1 MADPFD
7 DLKDKLRAGD
17 QEADAKPVAPS
28 AKYRLDYDK
37 ILSQPNT
44 DALMQEWERQQAQLK
59 PGLGAEANPAIRALQ
74 QVLSGEGAPPAKS
87 YTPSLESFI
96 PAPPTPRIEVAEPE
110 AAVPAAT
117 APPPQESARD
127 DEYDAPR
134 GAATELEAELATVLK
149 PYNWREDYKY
159 IDDSAANVHFFNDVS
174 ESDAYVFSSYGE
186 EQRPTTLAEI
196 RANAEAYEYAVEDVE
211 VQRRVVTDIPL
222 LRAKESE
229 EGYYDWMKN
238 TFWMGAAKTFGHESL
253 RDKHPEAADDLLVKR
268 SAIIDFVD
276 RLEASGHDPSEYVH
290 WGWDPSGSTIGYKRR
305 ETKHLL
311 AEKYRRNAERLLLRK
326 RRAANPTA
334 NLVYEDYVKI
344 AGKARDFADKAI
356 LSIDAAA
363 RGAGIPIIDVAP
375 GATDEELMQLNPIN
389 RIFQANYHQ
398 TNGIIEIN
406 DQLYEQHYGGASGG
420 GTSGL
425 HYLFTLTSMQYDAV
439 AAGASQGVWEEQP
452 GQPGVTRFTGP
463 TLDSNAVAEFFAPN
477 LADFTT
483 VTEREKELL
492 TLIRSN
498 PDEAAAEVTKFLENE
513 AAPPHLRAWAAFGA
527 RDLAG
532 MPQALSDRERF
543 ANAVETWLKWSQ
555 GLPEF
560 DTGLPFS
567 WGGTPGSI
575 AAFRRGEDLIT
586 QHDKLGAEAARKLTS
601 YVSDDSWILTNP
613 FMTSVGR
620 FLKAGPDWVI
630 GESTGTDYLGYG
642 VTFLGALTE
651 LDAWALGGVVG
662 KGGDLV
668 ATVGKT
674 GTTKRAVSKLDDI
687 VDAALAG
694 TEFSAEALRKT
705 REQVRRGM
713 GDLGDL
719 KAQRA
724 RYEPDAV
731 PADLQASIDAKEAAL
746 RSAQDTEDTIYRAM
760 GSAYGDEVAPLADAV
775 AQTRR
780 DLIQKQEDLATAK
793 SEKAAAD
800 AKAELAAATARADA
814 AEKELTDYWTATEPQ
829 KKDVQF
835 QDVTGAN
842 LKSKLEHAEDSL
854 ATKYFYNDPRVQE
867 VLSSAATEIRASVD
881 KLRDDVL
888 DAEVAH
894 VAARQRLDA
903 VQALKDPD
911 AKDVLEAEEAANA
924 AFRKLANTRN
934 KHDEAIL
941 KFEVFDIKVAVDT
954 VASLKG
960 SWADLP
966 TLKIGDDEITGEAMR
981 AALANA
987 KTPQEISDALDTVKR
1002 ALGTDAPFDSTLAT
1016 GDLKRAQNALT
1027 TFRGSEDFK
1036 TSQAMVDD
1044 FRVKQR
1050 AHESKIAAWQ
1060 RVIKDH
1066 DQRKFQAD
1074 ADFRRA
1080 VDAVRRTGVKA
1091 GESTDPAWWVLQKG
1105 LTTDAALQEL
1115 YEKVA
1120 KAAEN
1125 LEAVKDAHK
1134 RKVPAAKGQITS
1146 LKKKLAA
1153 EAEAVSKWDAAH
1165 VTQLKAL
1172 AKREA
1177 AVGKALRSLAL
1188 RQALRYIDVRNSL
1201 LGGDITKLGGD
1212 ITELG
1217 GDITKLGGDKLAKS
1231 RGRITA
1237 VAPGKAAN
1245 MLRQVLRTDEYITLN
1260 RARAAARQRAYGQI
1274 ASAMAEHVA
1283 RAKGAEF
1290 VSPEAKIIDTLA
1302 KAMTQAGRNVN
1313 NELLLSKKAW
1323 KEALEEVDPGGLIR
1337 EKLPTSLQDAL
1348 RLNSKDIAV
1357 ADDVITLQATT
1368 ERSVRG
1374 ALDAL
1379 FSAKAFP
1386 DAADEYILARDM
1398 WNARLRGS
1406 NNYIRM
1412 IGSTVGIGKT
1422 VDYAYAGN
1430 LVARTLRRFAR
1441 ASHVLKNPAMLG
1453 VVSSRMH
1460 SVAKAFQQR
1469 SAHLEDDLF
1478 KLHENIDW
1486 SKLEGP
1492 DSFYAQSDAYLRGV
1506 EPVESRWGNTLINNG
1521 DSSLMDSFAERAIH
1535 LDAYL
1540 DSAGSKALNE
1550 TLVDIAPD
1558 FVTISRMHVQDTRV
1572 PDLNKLKVGDK
1583 PFAAYLARKVIAA
1596 VAKKAK
1602 ENPAA
1607 LDTKA
1612 ISDIARSELNSALK
1626 VAEKSEV
1633 AVEAGKYMRV
1643 SAARDTIPDG
1653 RHLEYLTFAVAHGGL
1668 RRRVTDGLTH
1678 AHLGRFDEEAV
1689 AAAQQLLTRAAP
1701 LSPEAL
1707 QKALRI
1713 FDDLE
1718 MDISA
1723 IMGATASPNK
1733 NSQQLENLLSDLML
1747 LDASDAGRVFAPRT
1761 IFEEINKHFSGRIKS
1776 LDELQSKNMAQQ
1788 LYDPVAQA
1796 LVSSVK
1802 KLYQTT
1808 VVSIVAGV
1816 LLPSLRRLYASMP
1829 TQNVSQI
1836 AAHTDFATAM
1846 RVTAQVSPHL
1856 FSWLVPYKVQKP
1868 IVNWTKATTDKIVNR
1883 SRSKAPPDSNLM
1895 PEGYVMQSL
1904 LNPNVSRIFN
1914 GESGV
1919 FKTLDGRTFTL
1930 DDIRRL
1936 IMDESILTGM
1946 LRGNLPAVV
1955 KSETRSGWYGRN
1967 VGSWFQWNEN
1977 WIRHTVETAE
1987 VRWRVHLFMDLLNN
2001 GASVEAAAKKTKA
2014 ALYDFSTPMGSYELS
2029 IFDRMVPFFN
2039 VRWNTHKDAVKT
2051 VLEPL
2056 LSRND
2061 PSYYKKALTGSTK
2074 LGKVRRQYRVLQMMR
2089 RFGDKDPD
2097 TEGTQSGDFE
2107 KTGWNEF
2114 PRYPLDP
2121 EWAEPTRQL
2130 VAPRFMSAA
2139 ASKEKSEEI
2148 FGPGTTKY
2156 VNQVTL
2162 VSPELPMLQGV
2173 DEVTTAWLNL
2183 AAFIVVSA
2191 DRLGVGRTQQ
2201 EERSVYLPTDAAA
2214 HGVMYALEDL
2224 APIGAKEIMEEVMNA
2239 YNSETLETQR
2249 VTPGEEAFFE
2259 VMETAPV
2266 AGPVLYDLLTE
2277 RGVDPETGEEHTKI
2291 KRTARPMLRLV
2302 PGVADLYRIAKS
2314 YAAAKGADNT
2324 AAENFAA
2331 TVVQHGGFLRYYY
2344 AESEVER
2351 ERKIKKQLDAYER
2364 VQRSLK

>member
-1 MADPFD
+1 VADPFD

-174 ESDAYVFSSYGE
+174 ESDAYVFSSYGK

-196 RANAEAYEYAVEDVE
+196 RANAEAYQYAVEDVE
-211 VQRRVVTDIPL
+211 VQRRAVTDIPL

-229 EGYYDWMKN
+229 EGFYDWMEN
-238 TFWMGAAKTFGHESL
+238 TFWLGAAKTFGHESL

-305 ETKHLL
+305 ETKHML
-311 AEKYRRNAERLLLRK
+311 AEKYRRNAERLLLRE

-344 AGKARDFADKAI
+344 ADKARDFADKAI

-363 RGAGIPIIDVAP
+363 RGSGIPIIDVAP
-375 GATDEELMQLNPIN
+375 GATDEQLMQLNPIS
-389 RIFQANYHQ
+389 RIFQANWHQ

-425 HYLFTLTSMQYDAV
+425 HYLFTLTSMQFDPF

-463 TLDSNAVAEFFAPN
+463 KLDSNAVAEFFAPN

-483 VTEREKELL
+483 ITEREKELL

-498 PDEAAAEVTKFLENE
+498 PDEAAVEVTKFLENE
-513 AAPPHLRAWAAFGA
+513 AAPWIE
-527 RDLAG
+527 RDVPPG
-532 MPQALSDRERF
+532 MAPFALSDRDRF

-575 AAFRRGEDLIT
+575 AAYRRGEDLIT

-601 YVSDDSWILTNP
+601 YVSDDAWVLTNP

-630 GESTGTDYLGYG
+630 GESTGTDYLGYAMTG
-642 VTFLGALTE
+642 FAALAE
-651 LDAWALGGVVG
+651 IDAWAVGGVLG
-662 KGGDLV
+662 KGGELV
-668 ATVGKT
+668 VTT
-674 GTTKRAVSKLDDI
+674 GRMGATKRATSLLDDI
-687 VDAALAG
+687 VDAALEG

-705 REQVRRGM
+705 REQVQRDM

-780 DLIQKQEDLATAK
+780 DLTQKQEAL
-793 SEKAAAD
+793 AAAKRKKAD
-800 AKAELAAATARADA
+800 ESVVDAAKAELDAAKTRASA
-814 AEKELTDYWTATEPQ
+814 AEKELTKYWTATAPR

-867 VLSSAATEIRASVD
+867 VLSSAAAELRASVD
-881 KLRDDVL
+881 KLRADVL

-894 VAARQRLDA
+894 VAARQRLKA
-903 VQALKDPD
+903 VQDLGDTAPEGALK
-911 AKDVLEAEEAANA
+911 LAEKAENA
-924 AFRKLANTRN
+924 ARRKLANTRN

-941 KFEVFDIKVAVDT
+941 KIEVYDVKVAVDT
-954 VASLKG
+954 VVSLKG

-966 TLKIGDDEITGEAMR
+966 PLTIGDDVIRGEDMR

-1016 GDLKRAQNALT
+1016 GDLTKAQDALT
-1027 TFRGSEDFK
+1027 TFMGNKTFK
-1036 TSQAMVDD
+1036 KSQTKIDD
-1044 FRVKQR
+1044 FRAKQR
-1050 AHESKIAAWQ
+1050 AHESKIAAHQ
-1060 RVIKDH
+1060 RVIKDYE
-1066 DQRKFQAD
+1066 QRVFQAD
-1074 ADFRRA
+1074 ADFRWA

-1115 YEKVA
+1115 YEKAA
-1120 KAAEN
+1120 KAAAN
-1125 LEAVKDAHK
+1125 LKAVKAEYK
-1134 RKVPAAKGQITS
+1134 RKVPAAKGQITR
-1146 LKKKLAA
+1146 LKKTAPSP
-1153 EAEAVSKWDAAH
+1153 EDASALK
-1165 VTQLKAL
+1165 VTHAKQLKAL

-1201 LGGDITKLGGD
+1201 LGGDITKLGG
-1212 ITELG
+1212 G
-1217 GDITKLGGDKLAKS
+1217 KANKLSG
-1231 RGRITA
+1231 GRITA

-1357 ADDVITLQATT
+1357 ADDVITLKATT

-1379 FSAKAFP
+1379 FSTKAFP

-1492 DSFYAQSDAYLRGV
+1492 DSFYTQSDAYLRGV

-1558 FVTISRMHVQDTRV
+1558 FVTISRMHVQDTRAV
-1572 PDLNKLKVGDK
+1572 DLNKLEVGGK

-1612 ISDIARSELNSALK
+1612 ISDIARSELISALK
-1626 VAEKSEV
+1626 VAEESNV
-1633 AVEAGKYMRV
+1633 AVDVGKYMGA
-1643 SAARDTIPDG
+1643 SAAQDAMPDG

-1689 AAAQQLLTRAAP
+1689 AAAQQLLMRTAP

-1723 IMGATASPNK
+1723 IMGATASPSK

-1788 LYDPVAQA
+1788 LYDPVAQG
-1796 LVSSVK
+1796 LVSAAK

-2344 AESEVER
+2344 AESEAER
-2351 ERKIKKQLDAYER
+2351 ERKIKKQLAAYER